1 MALSAEYIELV
12 ALGAAVGGNC
22 IPCLE
27 WHFKKCIELG
37 IPLVDVIEAIEM
49 AKKVRQVPIEKM
61 NDTIE
66 ILIQRHG
73 TSK

>member
-1 MALSAEYIELV
+1 MALRTEYIELV

-37 IPLVDVIEAIEM
+37 IPLNDVKEAIEM
-49 AKKVRQVPIEKM
+49 AKKVRQVPIKKM
-61 NDTIE
+61 NDLVE
-66 ILIQRHG
+66 ILIQNHAKAG
-73 TSK
+73 